1 MEIPFVDFYNKN
13 NISPVSQNI
22 TDLEKH
28 YYRRE
33 SLYISLGILPRYI
46 NNRKIIEFGPGSGHN
61 AVYTASLNPK
71 LYTLVDGSRVGYR
84 ATKERFKDQD
94 NIEVIHALFQDFSS
108 EIQYDMVIAEG
119 CLPHQAEPLLLM
131 NHICKFVDKKGIFL
145 ITTSNGVSYLSETL
159 RRLMR
164 DRFLSPNEMTKKQL
178 DLLIPIYQP
187 HLKTLLNMS
196 RPVEDWILD
205 SIIQPLQHVKLLSIP
220 DVINHLDGRFEV
232 LGSSPKFIEDWRWY
246 KDINSKTKGYN
257 QVALNSYYRKNLNF
271 LDYRFRFI
279 EHSKEFG
286 IKLEELC
293 DETWT
298 IMCSIEKSESNE
310 GWNRLFENLSSIHDL
325 ILQLAPE
332 TAKALKEITIW
343 LKDGDL
349 NNSLPNFSN
358 WWGRGQQYLSF
369 INNQ

>member
-1 MEIPFVDFYNKN
+1 MEISFVDFYNKN
-13 NISPVSQNI
+13 NISPVRQNI

-33 SLYISLGILPRYI
+33 SLYISLGILPGYI
-46 NNRKIIEFGPGSGHN
+46 NNKKVIEFGPGSGHN
-61 AVYTASLNPK
+61 AVYTVSLSPK
-71 LYTLVDGSRVGYR
+71 LYTLVDGSKVGFE
-84 ATKERFKDQD
+84 ATKERFRDQN
-94 NIEVIHALFQDFSS
+94 NIEVIHTLFQDFNT
-108 EIQYDMVIAEG
+108 EIKYELVIAEG
-119 CLPHQAEPLLLM
+119 CLPGQNEPLFLLD
-131 NHICKFVDKKGIFL
+131 HICKFVEKNGIFL
-145 ITTSNGVSYLSETL
+145 ITTVGSVSYFTETL
-159 RRLMR
+159 RRLIR
-164 DRFLSPNEMTKKQL
+164 DRFFSQNEPVEKQL
-178 DLLIPIYQP
+178 KLLIPIYQP
-187 HLKTLLNMS
+187 HLNTLINMS

-220 DVINHLDGRFEV
+220 DVMNHLDGRFEV

-257 QVALNSYYRKNLNF
+257 QVALDSYYRKNLNF

-286 IKLEELC
+286 MNLEELC

-298 IMCSIEKSESNE
+298 IMCSIEKNE
-310 GWNRLFENLSSIHDL
+310 NNGGWDRLFENLSSIHDL
-325 ILQLAPE
+325 ILQPAPE
-332 TAKALKEITIW
+332 TAKALEEVTIW

-349 NNSLPNFSN
+349 NNPLPRFSN
-358 WWGRGQQYLSF
+358 WWGRGQQYLSL